1 MIITNQDVI
10 DRVNAIDIRSDFIF
24 KGIDIQ
30 SRTNQTYLVEGYTS
44 FYIEDEEFDLR
55 FYTKIIEGK
64 IVMKSFECDYIS
76 IIEYGNELFEDMD
89 NSDKKFAENK
99 LLNRILHDI
108 EDVIKVQIQNKLRKK
123 LYNIS
128 I

>member
-76 IIEYGNELFEDMD
+76 IIEYGNELFKDMD

>member
-1 MIITNQDVI
+1 MTNQDVI